1 MRRRDRKTTGCSI
14 RSDMPRSIITGET
27 EIAVEPLPVRADVRQ
42 PLQLLKTGFHT
53 IGSNVLCAVGSI
65 LTTWVVARLAGP
77 ANKGA
82 YDLYIAA
89 AAMVNIIVGFSL
101 PSGLVYVSAR
111 KASNLVKLVPILFLV
126 AGIEGAITCATF
138 LVLHRTRLAAIFLP
152 VGAGRILILGLSLT
166 VALGALITFLRA
178 LLVGSHRFIQANIG
192 DLSKQVIG
200 LVAASI
206 ALTIGVKGH
215 HGVMALICANILTL
229 ILGALIY
236 LRAIPFHERTHSENS
251 GLKEALVYSRPCY
264 VANLAQFMNYKLD
277 VFFVNAMVGAAALG
291 IYQLAVTLTQSL
303 ALVPTAAA
311 TILLPLVAAE
321 HDRPIENA
329 QRTAQ
334 VARLI
339 VFISAVSGLVLGG
352 VSFWIVPKA
361 FGHAFSAS
369 VVPLLVLLPGAVC
382 LSLASVL
389 ASHLAGMGHPDL
401 NLRASLAGLFVT
413 VPLDILLIPRA
424 GIVGAAFASSCAY
437 FLSTALNAWYFH
449 RKTNVPI
456 RELILIS
463 PEEIWSVLGS
473 CRKLTS
479 TKKTME
485 RISAC

>member
-1 MRRRDRKTTGCSI
+1 MPPSMITNPETTL
-14 RSDMPRSIITGET
+14 
-27 EIAVEPLPVRADVRQ
+27 AVEPGPRAETRR
-42 PLQLLKTGFHT
+42 PYQLLKTGFHT

-77 ANKGA
+77 ATKGA

-111 KASNLVKLVPILFLV
+111 KASNLVKLVPILLLV
-126 AGIEGAITCATF
+126 AAIEGAITCVTF
-138 LVLHRTRLAAIFLP
+138 FVLHRTWLASVFLP
-152 VGAGRILILGLSLT
+152 AGAGRILILGLSLT
-166 VALGALITFLRA
+166 VALGALSTFLRA
-178 LLVGSHRFIQANIG
+178 LLVGSHRFIQANLG
-192 DLSKQVIG
+192 DLGKQVIG
-200 LVAASI
+200 LVAASV
-206 ALTIGVKGH
+206 ALTVGVRGH

-229 ILGALIY
+229 ALGAVIY
-236 LRAIPFHERTHSENS
+236 LKAIPFREQMHSENS
-251 GLKEALVYSRPCY
+251 GLKEAMAYSAPCY
-264 VANLAQFMNYKLD
+264 GANLAQFMNYKLD
-277 VFFVNAMVGAAALG
+277 VFFVNAMVGTAALG

-303 ALVPTAAA
+303 ALLPTAAA

-321 HDRPIENA
+321 HERPVENA
-329 QRTAQ
+329 ARTAQ

-339 VFISAVSGLVLGG
+339 VFVSAISGLILGV
-352 VSFWIVPKA
+352 VSFWVIPKA
-361 FGHAFSAS
+361 FGPAFSAS
-369 VVPLLVLLPGAVC
+369 VVPLLVLLPGAIC

-389 ASHLAGMGHPDL
+389 ASHLAGIGRPDL

-424 GIVGAAFASSCAY
+424 GIVGAALASSCAY

-449 RKTNVPI
+449 RKTNI
-456 RELILIS
+456 SIKELVLIS
-463 PEEIWSVLGS
+463 PAEIWSVLDS